1 MIRKALVSESKD
13 CIKLIYMSGKDMFSY
28 FLIQKEPKIYD
39 LIEMFYNKPDLLF
52 SSQNVHVKVDN
63 GKVCGMLLTI
73 PAKNMKQLNSNTLK
87 YVNELIQIG
96 GFINLIKMLFRQRL
110 ERLINVFNVEDEY
123 YISNIAVFKE
133 AQGKGYGVELLKRA
147 EELAISE
154 GYKKLSLAVE
164 FYNTNAK
171 RVYEKF
177 GFKEV
182 QTIEFPRKYHKFGLK
197 GFYKMIKEL
206 N

>member
-39 LIEMFYNKPDLLF
+39 LIEMFYTKPDLLF

-73 PAKNMKQLNSNTLK
+73 PAKNMKKLNNNTLR
-87 YVNELIQIG
+87 YVNELIEIN

-110 ERLINVFNVEDEY
+110 ERYIDVFKVDDEY

-133 AQGKGYGVELLKRA
+133 AQGKGYGVELLNRA

-177 GFKEV
+177 GFRIV
-182 QTIEFPRKYHKFGLK
+182 QTIKFPRKYHKFGLH